1 MPCCPAIVAAYSAFC
16 ASVRVA
22 KEPLSS
28 FIMVFRLLT
37 FPFPSV
43 KETPSFLNAAS
54 DCFVGLARLVMIARK
69 EVPACDP
76 FIPAFAIRPIATA
89 VSSAENFSAPATGA
103 TYLNVS
109 PISDTFVFA
118 LDDAAAIISAKCPL
132 SFADMPKA
140 VSASVTMSDVCAR
153 SSPEAAARFMM
164 PSMPFIMSPVFHPA
178 IAM

>member
-1 MPCCPAIVAAYSAFC
+1 MPSRPTIVAAYSAFC
-16 ASVRVA
+16 AFVKFA

-28 FIMVFRLLT
+28 LIMVFRLLT

-43 KETPSFLNAAS
+43 KETPSFLSVVSA
-54 DCFVGLARLVMIARK
+54 CFEGRVRLDMIALK
-69 EVPACDP
+69 AVPACDP
-76 FIPAFAIRPIATA
+76 FMLALAISPIATA
-89 VSSAENFSAPATGA
+89 VSSAEKPSVPATGA

-118 LDDAAAIISAKCPL
+118 LDDATAIISAKCPL